1 MEGYTQP
8 MSDGKIQS
16 EYKRAD
22 LRSILTALGDI
33 AYQQACWVER
43 RCPPGSEYD
52 NVHIAFSFLLDD
64 TTFLDNPT
72 SETGV
77 SVYTG
82 EEASAIQPVSKM
94 LYVIVT
100 KYGDRHQDEYYINLP
115 EWKDVVKYSKIAIKE
130 VLLSDA
136 RHRQ

>member
-1 MEGYTQP
+1 MT
-8 MSDGKIQS
+8 DGKIQN

-22 LRSILTALGDI
+22 LRSILTALCDK

-64 TTFLDNPT
+64 TTFFDDPT
-72 SETGV
+72 SEIGV
-77 SVYTG
+77 SVYTE
-82 EEASAIQPVSKM
+82 EEASATQNVSK
-94 LYVIVT
+94 LFYVIVKT
-100 KYGDRHQDEYYINLP
+100 YGDRHQDEYYINLS
-115 EWKDVVKYSKIAIKE
+115 EWEDVVKFSKIALKE